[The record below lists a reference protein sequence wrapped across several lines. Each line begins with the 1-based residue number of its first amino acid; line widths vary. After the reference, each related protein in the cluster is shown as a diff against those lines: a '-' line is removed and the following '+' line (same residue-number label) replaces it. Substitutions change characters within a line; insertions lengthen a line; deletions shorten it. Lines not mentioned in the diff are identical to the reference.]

1 MSKSNFNF
9 KINEIVKFKQL
20 DDFAIL
26 QVVNRVEKGLTLS
39 VEFKCIEV
47 SDPPLTITGN
57 YDFEFYPNLDISL
70 FKVYQ
75 TAHIERWEWDIHIK
89 KPLHYAYF
97 AHLNDQV
104 SVEPVTGNELT
115 RILLKI

>member
-1 MSKSNFNF
+1 MNFEF
-9 KINEIVKFKQL
+9 KLNEIVKFKQL

-26 QVVNRVEKGLTLS
+26 QVVNQVEEGYNLS
-39 VEFKCIEV
+39 IEFKCIEV
-47 SDPPLTITGN
+47 SDPPVTITGD
-57 YDFEFYPNLDISL
+57 YDFEFYPNLEIAIY
-70 FKVYQ
+70 KVYR
-75 TAHIERWEWDIHIK
+75 ADHIEGWEWDIHIK